1 MAFKKEVVEI
11 IEPRD
16 IFVGNVKAEITL
28 EEFGE
33 YESETCAKA
42 NESVKRL
49 LVEYDGI
56 IRFNFRHFPL
66 TNIHQRSLKAGEA
79 AVATGQEGKF
89 WEMHNILFANRKNLG
104 TTSLK
109 LYSKEAGVNNK
120 RFLDDLVNATYGWQV
135 QGDLREGLDRGVKTA
150 PTFFINGERM
160 EEHSY
165 EDLKKG
171 IEEAIKNLKNKG
183 KGKPTPVKPIV
194 KVVAKVENEDW
205 AKPIY
210 ADRIKG
216 KPIPARKSSKNAGQ
230 RTIVAK
236 AEPAKVEKKEVV
248 KPASKKAV
256 KEVVKVTAIKAKAA
270 PVKVKAVPT
279 KVKAAPAKAAQVK
292 VKAATAKTKK

>member
-16 IFVGNVKAEITL
+16 IFVGNAKAEITL

-135 QGDLREGLDRGVKTA
+135 QGDLREGIDRGVKTA

-171 IEEAIKNLKNKG
+171 IEDAIKNLKNKG
-183 KGKPTPVKPIV
+183 KGKAAPAKPFT
-194 KVVAKVENEDW
+194 KVVIKADPDEDW

-216 KPIPARKSSKNAGQ
+216 KPIPARKSSKNSGQ
-230 RTIVAK
+230 RATVIA
-236 AEPAKVEKKEVV
+236 PAQ
-248 KPASKKAV
+248 PAP
-256 KEVVKVTAIKAKAA
+256 KAA
-270 PVKVKAVPT
+270 PVKAPKPEAKVKAVKAEKTATKPT
-279 KVKAAPAKAAQVK
+279 AKAVTKPAVK
-292 VKAATAKTKK
+292 ATAKPAAKSKQRA

>member
-135 QGDLREGLDRGVKTA
+135 QGDLREGIDRGVKTA

-171 IEEAIKNLKNKG
+171 IEDAIKNLKNKG
-183 KGKPTPVKPIV
+183 KGKAAPVKAV
-194 KVVAKVENEDW
+194 AKVVAKVEDEDW

-210 ADRIKG
+210 ADRVKG
-216 KPIPARKSSKNAGQ
+216 KPIPARKSSKNSGQ
-230 RTIVAK
+230 RATVIA
-236 AEPAKVEKKEVV
+236 PAQPAPKV
-248 KPASKKAV
+248 
-256 KEVVKVTAIKAKAA
+256 
-270 PVKVKAVPT
+270 
-279 KVKAAPAKAAQVK
+279 APAKAAK
-292 VKAATAKTKK
+292 PTAEKATAKPTSKAATKPAKATAKPAAKAKQRA